1 MLRRNVFIFLSDGTN
16 TENLLPI
23 FRADLPEECL
33 VLLLLSQSDL
43 FLLRLRFLGEDSIS
57 LSRSEQD
64 FFANNFGPRNLF
76 SLAFE
81 TSIFSKES
89 EREHKYS
96 TYGHNYTM

>member
-1 MLRRNVFIFLSDGTN
+1 MFHSFIYDGTIR
-16 TENLLPI
+16 EALLPI

-33 VLLLLSQSDL
+33 DLLLLSQSDL

-76 SLAFE
+76 SLEFE
-81 TSIFSKES
+81 TSILSRES
-89 EREHKYS
+89 ERE
-96 TYGHNYTM
+96 